1 MRPEVAVFPVA
12 GLGTRILPASKAV
25 PKELL
30 PVLDRPL
37 LQYAVEEAIAAG
49 CRTLVFVLNREKLA
63 LVDYF
68 DRALLLEQRLAA
80 SGKEG
85 LAERLRRLLPEG
97 VHSVFVLQPE
107 PLGLGH
113 AVLCAEPVIAGRPFA
128 VLLPD
133 ELLAGGEPP
142 LAQLASLAATQGG
155 AAIGVMEVV
164 AADTPRYGI
173 IAGEAVAPAVWR
185 VRDLVEKPPPGRAPS
200 RLAAIGRYV
209 LPPVVLPILASLAPG
224 AQGEI
229 QLSDAIA
236 ELAQREAVFAL
247 ELACERYDCGQL
259 PGWLAANLRLA
270 LAREELRPAVE
281 AVLAG
286 LR

>member
-80 SGKEG
+80 AGKFA
-85 LAERLRRLLPEG
+85 LAEGLRRLLPEG

-133 ELLAGGEPP
+133 ELLIADPP
-142 LAQLASLAATQGG
+142 VLHQLVELAVARQG
-155 AAIGVMEVV
+155 AALAVMEVPEAETV
-164 AADTPRYGI
+164 RYGI
-173 IAGEAVAPAVWR
+173 IAGEPLAGGLTR
-185 VRDLVEKPPPGRAPS
+185 VHALIEKPPLGAAPS

-209 LPPVVLPILASLAPG
+209 LPASIVPILAAQKPG

-236 ELAQREAVFAL
+236 TLATAEPVHAL
-247 ELACERYDCGQL
+247 TVRCERYDCGQL
-259 PGWLAANLRLA
+259 PGWLSANLHLA
-270 LAREELRPAVE
+270 LRREELRA
-281 AVLAG
+281 AVLEVLAD

>member
-80 SGKEG
+80 AGKLA
-85 LAERLRRLLPEG
+85 LAEDLRRLLPEG
-97 VHSVFVLQPE
+97 VHSVFVLQAE

-113 AVLCAEPVIAGRPFA
+113 AVLCAAPVIAGRPFA

-133 ELLAGGEPP
+133 ELLIADPP
-142 LAQLASLAATQGG
+142 VLKALAEAAEARGG
-155 AAIGVMEVV
+155 AALAVMEVPESE
-164 AADTPRYGI
+164 TQRYGI
-173 IAGEAVAPAVWR
+173 IAGAALGPELLR
-185 VRDLVEKPPPGRAPS
+185 VQAIIEKPALGTAPS
-200 RLAAIGRYV
+200 RLAAIGRYI
-209 LPPVVLPILASLAPG
+209 LPPSILPILEKLPPG

-229 QLSDAIA
+229 QLTDAIA
-236 ELAQREAVFAL
+236 ALAEREPVYAL
-247 ELACERYDCGQL
+247 RRPCERYDCGQL
-259 PGWLAANLRLA
+259 AGWLSANLHLA
-270 LAREELRPAVE
+270 LRREELKA
-281 AVLAG
+281 AVLEVLAR